1 MDQILGGLFGGN
13 DDDDEPTRR
22 NRANDFVQRYQQ
34 GAPEDDIDG
43 MEAMQNYRQ
52 VSDNLSP
59 DEYEDAAREAFG
71 RMQPNQRQQFGQMLQ
86 QQMGGQGGQGGPVED
101 PRELAGLTRQFRQQ
115 QPGGLASL
123 FGGGGGNSRGGNDGG
138 GIGDMLQNPIA
149 RAALGGVAA
158 IAMQKMFNKR

>member
-22 NRANDFVQRYQQ
+22 NRANDFVQRYQT
-34 GAPEDDIDG
+34 GAPEDGIDG
-43 MEAMQNYRQ
+43 MEALQNYRQ
-52 VSDNLSP
+52 VSDRLSP

-71 RMQPNQRQQFGQMLQ
+71 RMPTNQRQQFGQLLQ
-86 QQMGGQGGQGGPVED
+86 QQMGGQGGQGGQVED

-123 FGGGGGNSRGGNDGG
+123 FGGGGNSRGGNEG

-158 IAMQKMFNKR
+158 IAMKRMMSGR

>member
-22 NRANDFVQRYQQ
+22 NRANDFVQRYQT
-34 GAPEDDIDG
+34 GAPEEGIDG
-43 MEAMQNYRQ
+43 MEALQNYRQ
-52 VSDNLSP
+52 VSDRLSP

-71 RMQPNQRQQFGQMLQ
+71 RMPSNQRQQFGQMLQ
-86 QQMGGQGGQGGPVED
+86 QQMGGQGGQVED

-123 FGGGGGNSRGGNDGG
+123 FGGGGNSRGGNDGG
-138 GIGDMLQNPIA
+138 GMGDMLQNPIA